1 MKTTIPAV
9 ILISLFL
16 LVNNTAVAQR
26 AAWIAPKSADA
37 LKNPFSG
44 NTMAANKGKMIFRQ
58 TCALCHGMKG
68 DGTGGGGVGLDPKPA
83 NFLSAKV
90 KDETDG
96 ALFWKMSQGNPPMAS
111 YKDIFSEDQ
120 RWELVNYIRVLEKQ
134 Q

>member
-1 MKTTIPAV
+1 MKTPIPTV

-16 LVNNTAVAQR
+16 LVNNTTLAQN
-26 AAWIAPKSADA
+26 ATWVAPKSANA

-44 NTMAANKGKMIFRQ
+44 NTSAANKGKMIFRQ

-68 DGTGGGGVGLDPKPA
+68 DGTGGGGVSLNPKPA
-83 NFLSAKV
+83 NFLSARV

-96 ALFWKMSQGNPPMAS
+96 ALFWKLTQGNPPMAS
-111 YKDIFSEDQ
+111 YKDVFSDDQ
-120 RWELVNYIRVLEKQ
+120 RWQLVSYIRVLEKQ